1 MAKRE
6 VIWTKVSEIQLQQ
19 ILEFFTTRNKSGL
32 YSRKLYRKFKTEIK
46 IAAKN
51 PDVGIKTKLN
61 QIRGLIIEDYI
72 IFYEI
77 LEDRILI
84 LKVWD
89 CKQNTDKLNICLL
102 YTSPSPRDRTRS
114 RMPSSA

>member
-6 VIWTKVSEIQLQQ
+6 VIWTNVSEIQLQQ

-32 YSRKLYRKFKTEIK
+32 YSRKLYKKFKTELK
-46 IAAKN
+46 NASKN
-51 PDVGIKTKLN
+51 PDIGKKTKLN

-77 LEDRILI
+77 LEESIMI

-89 CKQNTDKLNICLL
+89 CRQNPDKLNI
-102 YTSPSPRDRTRS
+102 PR
-114 RMPSSA
+114 